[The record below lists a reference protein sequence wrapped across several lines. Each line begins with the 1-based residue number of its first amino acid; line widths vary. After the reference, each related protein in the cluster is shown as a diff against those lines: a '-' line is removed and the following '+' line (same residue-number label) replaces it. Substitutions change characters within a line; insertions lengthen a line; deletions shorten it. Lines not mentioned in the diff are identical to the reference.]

1 MKQLMYKSK
10 LKQKL
15 KWKVHV
21 IAYPLMNK
29 SVFMY
34 IRIKAIIGLYWDNKQ
49 RSSAESYSETDHD
62 Y

>member
-15 KWKVHV
+15 KWKVRV
-21 IAYPLMNK
+21 ITYPLMNK

-34 IRIKAIIGLYWDNKQ
+34 IRTKAIIGLYWDNKQ
-49 RSSAESYSETDHD
+49 MRSAESYLQNDHD